1 MAKITY
7 SPDADI
13 LLIKLSDKKL
23 DHAEE
28 AGQFII
34 HLSEDGE
41 PVQLEIL
48 DAQEFFVDSLA
59 AIVGEAKTRASLHGK
74 NRGM

>member
-1 MAKITY
+1 MAKVTY

-13 LLIKLSDKKL
+13 LVIELSDKKL

-28 AGQFII
+28 AGQFIV
-34 HLSEDGE
+34 HLSRDGE

-48 DAQEFFVDSLA
+48 DAVDFLVSTLA
-59 AIVGEAKTRASLHGK
+59 VVMEKARAQSK
-74 NRGM
+74 AV

>member
-13 LLIKLSDKKL
+13 LLIELSDKAL

-34 HLSEDGE
+34 HLSKDGE

-48 DAQEFFVDSLA
+48 DAQDFIADSLA
-59 AIVGEAKTRASLHGK
+59 AIIGKAKAEASARSK
-74 NRGM
+74 NKSV